1 MRVLIPC
8 LLLLIL
14 SAVVFLFASSTS
26 KGLYYALIGVLA
38 AVSYFLSQT
47 EKRGGRAG
55 RHRRRRRGFSFGARS
70 FSFFLNQS
78 KERV

>member
-14 SAVVFLFASSTS
+14 SAVVFLFSSSTS
-26 KGLYYALIGVLA
+26 KGLFYALIGVLA

-55 RHRRRRRGFSFGARS
+55 FTVAAIAVVLSVLGLLL
-70 FSFFLNQS
+70 FF
-78 KERV
+78 

>member
-14 SAVVFLFASSTS
+14 SAVVFLFSSSTS
-26 KGLYYALIGVLA
+26 KGLYYALIGVLI

-55 RHRRRRRGFSFGARS
+55 FTVGAIA
-70 FSFFLNQS
+70 FVLLVLGLFLFF
-78 KERV
+78 